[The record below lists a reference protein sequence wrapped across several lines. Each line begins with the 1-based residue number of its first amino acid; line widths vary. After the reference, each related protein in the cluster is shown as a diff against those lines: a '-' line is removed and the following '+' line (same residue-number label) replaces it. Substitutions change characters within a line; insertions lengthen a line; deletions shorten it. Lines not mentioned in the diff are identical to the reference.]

1 MKISICFGRKEG
13 YLVFGD
19 IDPSI
24 QADIPVISKQRVGEV
39 GYTFDVQDLLLNHE
53 SFTGMTAV
61 GPIVIFE
68 QQIGISRV
76 AILETVV
83 KEIQLPQ
90 DLYDLY
96 RKKMEKEYSHLPG
109 RRM

>member
-1 MKISICFGRKEG
+1 MKISICLVEKKAN
-13 YLVFGD
+13 LVFGD

-68 QQIGISRV
+68 
-76 AILETVV
+76 
-83 KEIQLPQ
+83 
-90 DLYDLY
+90 
-96 RKKMEKEYSHLPG
+96 
-109 RRM
+109 

>member
-1 MKISICFGRKEG
+1 MDSEKDMKISICFGRKEG

-68 QQIGISRV
+68 
-76 AILETVV
+76 
-83 KEIQLPQ
+83 
-90 DLYDLY
+90 
-96 RKKMEKEYSHLPG
+96 
-109 RRM
+109 